1 MTALALIVTRS
12 HNGVIGLNGKMP
24 WHIPADLRF
33 FKETTTGYPV
43 IMGWNTWVSIGRPLP
58 RRRNI
63 VLSRTHTELIPG
75 IEIVRTLSDALLLL
89 DKEEKAFV
97 IGGAYTYREALPRIS
112 EAYITEIDQD
122 FDGDTFFTMT
132 DPAAW
137 NIEEVGT
144 FEDGGCTGRF
154 THWVRK

>member
-1 MTALALIVTRS
+1 MTALALIVARS

-89 DKEEKAFV
+89 DKRRKSFCDRRCL
-97 IGGAYTYREALPRIS
+97 YLP
-112 EAYITEIDQD
+112 
-122 FDGDTFFTMT
+122 
-132 DPAAW
+132 
-137 NIEEVGT
+137 
-144 FEDGGCTGRF
+144 
-154 THWVRK
+154 

>member
-1 MTALALIVTRS
+1 MGID
-12 HNGVIGLNGKMP
+12 
-24 WHIPADLRF
+24 ADMF
-33 FKETTTGYPV
+33 NSPEW
-43 IMGWNTWVSIGRPLP
+43 MS
-58 RRRNI
+58 
-63 VLSRTHTELIPG
+63 
-75 IEIVRTLSDALLLL
+75 
-89 DKEEKAFV
+89 
-97 IGGAYTYREALPRIS
+97 EALPRIS

-132 DPAAW
+132 DPDAW

>member
-1 MTALALIVTRS
+1 MDKCPGISRLICASSKKPPLDTRS
-12 HNGVIGLNGKMP
+12 LWGGTPGFQL
-24 WHIPADLRF
+24 AARF
-33 FKETTTGYPV
+33 
-43 IMGWNTWVSIGRPLP
+43 
-58 RRRNI
+58 
-63 VLSRTHTELIPG
+63 
-75 IEIVRTLSDALLLL
+75 
-89 DKEEKAFV
+89 FV

-132 DPAAW
+132 DPDAW